1 MARTKDRARL
11 EPWQAIKTA
20 ANIETSTGVQAGA
33 MSRTLLF
40 RTATYARLSV
50 DSAVTESN
58 SITSQ
63 QMLMR
68 DFIKDR
74 DEFILVREYKDDGV
88 SGTRFDRQAFDSLL
102 DEVRKGNINCVI
114 VKDFSRF
121 GRDHI
126 EVGNYLEKV
135 FPFLGVRFI
144 SVNDGYDS
152 FDREC
157 ADKKL
162 AVILKNLVNEYV
174 AKDTSVKVASS
185 YVTKQENGE
194 YDGGRAPYGYV
205 FADERK
211 TRFVVDERPAEVIR
225 DIFAWAMQG
234 DSALAIV
241 KRLTEKNI
249 NPPKAYLDTG
259 DFFRKK
265 GERHY
270 WNEFTVNT
278 ILQNMAYAGHMALH
292 KWKES
297 KADGISPYRLDETE
311 WKITRNTHEA
321 IITEHD
327 FSLVQEIMRARRVR
341 HRSLNVLDENIIRP
355 DNLLKGKVFCGDC
368 LVPASRMGTNY
379 QRKSGK
385 IRIYRYRCRTYRE
398 KGKKECTSKSISEK
412 ELEAIVYQAVMTF
425 IWQVEC
431 LDDMISRFH
440 SEFFQ
445 KMQRSIE
452 KEKGMA
458 ERAIRQGKNE
468 KILLYKEYSRRER
481 GTEYSVKSDRIS
493 DAGNRIPGYDAEL
506 NAKSFRISDVGNGI
520 SKCDT
525 EYHAKSDARYDRI
538 EHVCRDEHT
547 TRYKEWYLEEKQK
560 KENEIRYHEER
571 KAQLE
576 EKTAFF
582 ERLEKEQAGWI
593 KEILSYKDIVSD
605 EKELTAQIA
614 SIFVDKIFLY
624 DGKRVEVVLNFKDEY
639 ESLYSHMGQVWGTEE
654 GKR

>member
-1 MARTKDRARL
+1 MARTKDRARQ
-11 EPWQAIKTA
+11 EIKTGK
-20 ANIETSTGVQAGA
+20 SPV
-33 MSRTLLF
+33 F

-50 DSAVTESN
+50 DSAVSESD

-68 DFIKDR
+68 DYIKGR
-74 DEFILVREYKDDGV
+74 DEFILVREYKDDGI

-102 DEVRKGNINCVI
+102 GEVRKGNINCII

-152 FDREC
+152 FDRDS

-162 AVILKNLVNEYV
+162 AVILKNLVNEYI

-194 YDGGRAPYGYV
+194 YDGGRAPYGYA

-211 TRFVVDERPAEVIR
+211 TRFVVDERPAGVIK
-225 DIFAWAMQG
+225 DIFTWTMQG
-234 DSALAIV
+234 DSTLAIV

-249 NPPKAYLDTG
+249 NPPKAYQDTG
-259 DFFRKK
+259 EFFRQEK
-265 GERHY
+265 ERRY
-270 WNEFTVNT
+270 WNEFTVAT

-321 IITEHD
+321 IIAEHD
-327 FSLVQEIMRARRVR
+327 FSLVQEILRARKERYK
-341 HRSLNVLDENIIRP
+341 SLNAKDENVIRP
-355 DNLLKGKVFCGDC
+355 ENLLKGKVFCGDC
-368 LVPASRMGTNY
+368 HVPASRMGANY
-379 QRKSGK
+379 QRRIGK
-385 IRIYRYRCRTYRE
+385 VRIYRYRCRTYRE
-398 KGKKECTSKSISEK
+398 KGEKECSSKSISEK
-412 ELEAIVYQAVMTF
+412 DLEKIVYQAVMVF
-425 IWQVEC
+425 IRQVEC

-440 SEFFQ
+440 SDFFR
-445 KMQRSIE
+445 KMQKSIE
-452 KEKGMA
+452 KEKCMV

-468 KILLYKEYSRRER
+468 KILLYKEYSSREHDTKHNSIEKACKNG
-481 GTEYSVKSDRIS
+481 GTDS
-493 DAGNRIPGYDAEL
+493 N
-506 NAKSFRISDVGNGI
+506 
-520 SKCDT
+520 
-525 EYHAKSDARYDRI
+525 
-538 EHVCRDEHT
+538 
-547 TRYKEWYLEEKQK
+547 KEWYLKEKQQ
-560 KENEIRYHEER
+560 KEDEIRYHEER

-582 ERLEKEQAGWI
+582 GRLEKEQAGWI
-593 KEILSYKDIVSD
+593 KEILSYKDIAMD
-605 EKELTAQIA
+605 EERLTAQMA

-624 DGKRVEVVLNFKDEY
+624 DGKRVEVILNFKDEY
-639 ESLYSHMGQVWGTEE
+639 EGLYSHMGQVWGTEE
-654 GKR
+654 GRA

>member
-1 MARTKDRARL
+1 MARTKDRARQ
-11 EPWQAIKTA
+11 EIK
-20 ANIETSTGVQAGA
+20 AGKNPV
-33 MSRTLLF
+33 F

-50 DSAVTESN
+50 DSAVSESD
-58 SITSQ
+58 SVTSQ

-68 DFIKDR
+68 DYIKGR
-74 DEFILVREYKDDGV
+74 DEFFLVREYKDDGI

-102 DEVRKGNINCVI
+102 GEVRKGNINCII

-152 FDREC
+152 FDRDS

-162 AVILKNLVNEYV
+162 AVILKNLVNEYI

-194 YDGGRAPYGYV
+194 YDGGRAPYGYA

-211 TRFVVDERPAEVIR
+211 TRFVVDERPAGVIK
-225 DIFAWAMQG
+225 DIFAWTMQG
-234 DSALAIV
+234 DSALAVV

-249 NPPKAYLDTG
+249 NPPKAYQDTG
-259 DFFRKK
+259 EFYRQEK
-265 GERHY
+265 ERRY

-321 IITEHD
+321 IIAEQA
-327 FSLVQEIMRARRVR
+327 FSLVQEILRARKER
-341 HRSLNVLDENIIRP
+341 HKSLNAMDENVIRP
-355 DNLLKGKVFCGDC
+355 ENMLKGKVFCGDC
-368 LVPASRMGTNY
+368 HVPASRMGANY
-379 QRKSGK
+379 QRKMGK
-385 IRIYRYRCRTYRE
+385 VRIYRYRCRTYRE
-398 KGKKECTSKSISEK
+398 KGAQECTSKSISEK
-412 ELEAIVYQAVMTF
+412 DLEAIVYQAVMAF
-425 IWQVEC
+425 IRQVEC
-431 LDDMISRFH
+431 LDDMASRFH

-452 KEKGMA
+452 KEKSVA
-458 ERAIRQGKNE
+458 ERAVRQGKNE
-468 KILLYKEYSRRER
+468 KIRLYKEYSRQEH
-481 GTEYSVKSDRIS
+481 
-493 DAGNRIPGYDAEL
+493 
-506 NAKSFRISDVGNGI
+506 NAKHSSIEQACKDGNPD
-520 SKCDT
+520 SN
-525 EYHAKSDARYDRI
+525 
-538 EHVCRDEHT
+538 
-547 TRYKEWYLEEKQK
+547 KEWYLKEKQK
-560 KENEIRYHEER
+560 RDREIRYHEAR

-593 KEILSYKDIVSD
+593 KEILSYKGMIAD
-605 EKELTAQIA
+605 EDRLTAQMA
-614 SIFVDKIFLY
+614 SIFVDKVFLY

-639 ESLYSHMGQVWGTEE
+639 ESLYSHLGQVWGTEE
-654 GKR
+654 GRG

>member
-1 MARTKDRARL
+1 MARTKDRARQ
-11 EPWQAIKTA
+11 EIKTGKA
-20 ANIETSTGVQAGA
+20 SV
-33 MSRTLLF
+33 F

-50 DSAVTESN
+50 DSAVSESD

-68 DFIKDR
+68 DYIKGR
-74 DEFILVREYKDDGV
+74 DEFFLVREYQDDGI

-102 DEVRKGNINCVI
+102 GEVRKGNINCII

-126 EVGNYLEKV
+126 EVGNYLEKI

-152 FDREC
+152 FDRDS

-162 AVILKNLVNEYV
+162 AVILKNLVNEYI

-194 YDGGRAPYGYV
+194 YDGGRAPYGYA

-211 TRFVVDERPAEVIR
+211 TRFVVDERPAGVIR
-225 DIFAWAMQG
+225 DIFAWTMQG
-234 DSALAIV
+234 DSTLAIV

-249 NPPKAYLDTG
+249 NPPKAYQDTG
-259 DFFRKK
+259 KFIRQEK
-265 GERHY
+265 ERRY
-270 WNEFTVNT
+270 WNEFTVAT

-321 IITEHD
+321 IIAEHD
-327 FSLVQEIMRARRVR
+327 FSLVQEILRARKERYK
-341 HRSLNVLDENIIRP
+341 SLNTKDENVIRP
-355 DNLLKGKVFCGDC
+355 ENLLKGKVFCGDC
-368 LVPASRMGTNY
+368 HVPASRMGANY
-379 QRKSGK
+379 QRKIGK
-385 IRIYRYRCRTYRE
+385 VRIYRYRCRTYRE
-398 KGKKECTSKSISEK
+398 KGEKECSSKSISEK
-412 ELEAIVYQAVMTF
+412 DLEKIVYQAVMAF
-425 IWQVEC
+425 IRQVEC

-440 SEFFQ
+440 SEFFR
-445 KMQRSIE
+445 KMQKSIE
-452 KEKGMA
+452 KEKCMV

-468 KILLYKEYSRRER
+468 KILLYKEYSSREHDTKHNSIEKVCKNG
-481 GTEYSVKSDRIS
+481 GTDS
-493 DAGNRIPGYDAEL
+493 N
-506 NAKSFRISDVGNGI
+506 
-520 SKCDT
+520 
-525 EYHAKSDARYDRI
+525 
-538 EHVCRDEHT
+538 
-547 TRYKEWYLEEKQK
+547 KEWYLKEKQQ

-582 ERLEKEQAGWI
+582 GRLEKEQAGWI
-593 KEILSYKDIVSD
+593 KDILSYKDTAAD
-605 EKELTAQIA
+605 GEGLTAQMT

-639 ESLYSHMGQVWGTEE
+639 ESLYSHMEQVWGTEE
-654 GKR
+654 GRG

>member
-1 MARTKDRARL
+1 MARTKDRAR
-11 EPWQAIKTA
+11 QAIKT
-20 ANIETSTGVQAGA
+20 IAGA
-33 MSRTLLF
+33 KFSAGASAKSLAGTLLF

-50 DSAVTESN
+50 DSAVSESD

-68 DFIKDR
+68 DYIKGR
-74 DEFILVREYKDDGV
+74 DEFLLVREYKDDGI

-102 DEVRKGNINCVI
+102 GEVRKGNINCII

-152 FDREC
+152 FDRDC

-162 AVILKNLVNEYV
+162 AVILKNLVNEYI

-194 YDGGRAPYGYV
+194 YDGGRAPYGYA

-211 TRFVVDERPAEVIR
+211 TRFLIDERPAGIIR
-225 DIFAWAMQG
+225 DIFAWTMQG

-241 KRLTEKNI
+241 KRLTERNI
-249 NPPKAYLDTG
+249 NPPKIYQDTG
-259 DFFRKK
+259 EFYRLEK
-265 GERHY
+265 ERRY

-297 KADGISPYRLDETE
+297 KADGISPYKLDETE
-311 WKITRNTHEA
+311 WKITKNTHEA

-327 FSLVQEIMRARRVR
+327 FSLVQEILRARKER
-341 HRSLNVLDENIIRP
+341 HKNLNAMDGNVIRP
-355 DNLLKGKVFCGDC
+355 ENLLKGKVFCGDC
-368 LVPASRMGTNY
+368 LVPASRMGANY
-379 QRKSGK
+379 QRKIGK
-385 IRIYRYRCRTYRE
+385 VRIYRYRCRTYRE
-398 KGKKECTSKSISEK
+398 KGAQECTSKSISEK
-412 ELEAIVYQAVMTF
+412 DLESIVYQAVMAF
-425 IWQVEC
+425 IRQVEC

-445 KMQRSIE
+445 KMRRSME
-452 KEKGMA
+452 KEKSMT
-458 ERAIRQGKNE
+458 ERAIQQGKNE
-468 KILLYKEYSRRER
+468 KMLLYKEYSIREHNTKHNSI
-481 GTEYSVKSDRIS
+481 GQACEDGVLDS
-493 DAGNRIPGYDAEL
+493 N
-506 NAKSFRISDVGNGI
+506 
-520 SKCDT
+520 
-525 EYHAKSDARYDRI
+525 
-538 EHVCRDEHT
+538 
-547 TRYKEWYLEEKQK
+547 KEWYLKEKQK
-560 KENEIRYHEER
+560 KEDEIRYHEER

-593 KEILSYKDIVSD
+593 KKILSYKDMFAD
-605 EKELTAQIA
+605 EEGLTVQMA

-624 DGKRVEVVLNFKDEY
+624 DGKRVEVVLNFKE
-639 ESLYSHMGQVWGTEE
+639 
-654 GKR
+654 

>member
-1 MARTKDRARL
+1 MARTKDRARQ
-11 EPWQAIKTA
+11 EIK
-20 ANIETSTGVQAGA
+20 AGKSPA
-33 MSRTLLF
+33 F

-50 DSAVTESN
+50 DSAVTESD
-58 SITSQ
+58 SINSQ

-68 DFIKDR
+68 DFIKGR
-74 DEFILVREYKDDGV
+74 DEFFLVREYKDDGI

-102 DEVRKGNINCVI
+102 GEVRKGNINCII

-152 FDREC
+152 FDRDS

-162 AVILKNLVNEYV
+162 AVILKNLVNEYI

-211 TRFVVDERPAEVIR
+211 TRFVVDERPAGVIR
-225 DIFAWAMQG
+225 DIFTWTMQG
-234 DSALAIV
+234 DSTLAIV
-241 KRLTEKNI
+241 KRLTERNI
-249 NPPKAYLDTG
+249 NPPKAYQDTG
-259 DFFRKK
+259 KFIRQEK
-265 GERHY
+265 GRRY

-297 KADGISPYRLDETE
+297 KADGITPYRLDEAE

-321 IITEHD
+321 IVTEHD
-327 FSLVQEIMRARRVR
+327 FSLVQEILRARKERYKIR
-341 HRSLNVLDENIIRP
+341 NAMDGNVIRP
-355 DNLLKGKVFCGDC
+355 ENLLKGKVFCGDC
-368 LVPASRMGTNY
+368 HVSASRMGVNY
-379 QRKSGK
+379 QRKTGK
-385 IRIYRYRCRTYRE
+385 VRIYRYRCRTYWE
-398 KGKKECTSKSISEK
+398 KGEKECTSKSISEK
-412 ELEAIVYQAVMTF
+412 DLEKIVYQAVMTF
-425 IWQVEC
+425 IRQVEC
-431 LDDMISRFH
+431 LDDMVSRFH
-440 SEFFQ
+440 SDFFQ

-458 ERAIRQGKNE
+458 ERAIRKGKNE
-468 KILLYKEYSRRER
+468 KILLYKEYSSRER
-481 GTEYSVKSDRIS
+481 NNKKNNSMGQTCKDK
-493 DAGNRIPGYDAEL
+493 IPDS
-506 NAKSFRISDVGNGI
+506 N
-520 SKCDT
+520 
-525 EYHAKSDARYDRI
+525 
-538 EHVCRDEHT
+538 
-547 TRYKEWYLEEKQK
+547 KEWYLKEKQK
-560 KENEIRYHEER
+560 KEDEIRYHEER

-576 EKTAFF
+576 DKTAFF
-582 ERLEKEQAGWI
+582 ERLKKEQAGWI
-593 KEILSYKDIVSD
+593 KEILSYKDIAAD
-605 EKELTAQIA
+605 EEGLTAQMA
-614 SIFVDKIFLY
+614 SIFVDKVFLY

-639 ESLYSHMGQVWGTEE
+639 QTLCQLIDESLYSHMGQVWEN
-654 GKR
+654 

>member
-1 MARTKDRARL
+1 MARTKDRARQ
-11 EPWQAIKTA
+11 EIRAGKTPA
-20 ANIETSTGVQAGA
+20 
-33 MSRTLLF
+33 RTLLF
-40 RTATYARLSV
+40 RTATYARLSAP
-50 DSAVTESN
+50 SAVSESD

-68 DFIKDR
+68 DYIKGR
-74 DEFILVREYKDDGV
+74 DEFFLVREYKDDGI

-102 DEVRKGNINCVI
+102 GEVRKGNINCII

-121 GRDHI
+121 GRNHI
-126 EVGNYLEKV
+126 EVGNYLEKI

-152 FDREC
+152 FDKDC

-162 AVILKNLVNEYV
+162 AVILKNLVNEYI

-194 YDGGRAPYGYV
+194 YDGGRAPYGYA
-205 FADERK
+205 FADGRK
-211 TRFVVDERPAEVIR
+211 TRFVVDERPAGVIK
-225 DIFAWAMQG
+225 DIFTWTMQG
-234 DSALAIV
+234 DSTLAIV

-249 NPPKAYLDTG
+249 NPPKAYQDTG
-259 DFFRKK
+259 KFIRQEK
-265 GERHY
+265 ERRY
-270 WNEFTVNT
+270 WNEFTVAA

-327 FSLVQEIMRARRVR
+327 FSLVQEILRARKERYK
-341 HRSLNVLDENIIRP
+341 SQNTMDGNIIRP
-355 DNLLKGKVFCGDC
+355 ENLLKGKVFCGDC
-368 LVPASRMGTNY
+368 HVPASRMGANY
-379 QRKSGK
+379 QRRIGK
-385 IRIYRYRCRTYRE
+385 VRIYRYRCRTYRE
-398 KGKKECTSKSISEK
+398 KGEKECSSKSISEK
-412 ELEAIVYQAVMTF
+412 DLEKIVYQVVMAF
-425 IWQVEC
+425 IRQVEC
-431 LDDMISRFH
+431 LDDMLSRFH
-440 SEFFQ
+440 SGFFQ

-452 KEKGMA
+452 KEKSVA

-468 KILLYKEYSRRER
+468 KIRLYKEYSRQEH
-481 GTEYSVKSDRIS
+481 
-493 DAGNRIPGYDAEL
+493 
-506 NAKSFRISDVGNGI
+506 NAKHSSIEQACKDGNPD
-520 SKCDT
+520 SN
-525 EYHAKSDARYDRI
+525 
-538 EHVCRDEHT
+538 
-547 TRYKEWYLEEKQK
+547 KEWYLKEKQK
-560 KENEIRYHEER
+560 RDREIRYHEER

-593 KEILSYKDIVSD
+593 KDILSYKDIAAD
-605 EKELTAQIA
+605 GEGLTAQMF

-624 DGKRVEVVLNFKDEY
+624 DGKWVEVVLNFKDEY
-639 ESLYSHMGQVWGTEE
+639 ESLYSCMGQVWGTEE
-654 GKR
+654 GRG

>member
-1 MARTKDRARL
+1 MARTKDRARQ
-11 EPWQAIKTA
+11 EIK
-20 ANIETSTGVQAGA
+20 AGKTPA
-33 MSRTLLF
+33 F

-50 DSAVTESN
+50 DSAVTESD

-68 DFIKDR
+68 DYIKGR
-74 DEFILVREYKDDGV
+74 DEFFLVREYKDDGI
-88 SGTRFDRQAFDSLL
+88 SGTRFDRQGFDSLL
-102 DEVRKGNINCVI
+102 GEVRKGNINCII

-126 EVGNYLEKV
+126 EVGNYLEKI

-162 AVILKNLVNEYV
+162 AVILKNLVNEYI

-185 YVTKQENGE
+185 YATKQENGE
-194 YDGGRAPYGYV
+194 YDGGRAPYGYA

-211 TRFVVDERPAEVIR
+211 TRFVVDEKPAEVIR
-225 DIFAWAMQG
+225 DIFTWTMQG
-234 DSALAIV
+234 DSAPAIV

-249 NPPKAYLDTG
+249 NPPKACQDTG
-259 DFFRKK
+259 EFYRQEK
-265 GERHY
+265 ERRY
-270 WNEFTVNT
+270 WNESTVNA

-297 KADGISPYRLDETE
+297 KADGISPCKLDESE

-321 IITEHD
+321 IVTEHD
-327 FSLVQEIMRARRVR
+327 FSLVQEILRARKER
-341 HRSLNVLDENIIRP
+341 HKILNALDENIIRP

-368 LVPASRMGTNY
+368 LVPASRMGANY
-379 QRKSGK
+379 QRKTGK
-385 IRIYRYRCRTYRE
+385 VRIYRYRCRTYRE
-398 KGKKECTSKSISEK
+398 KGVKECSSKSISEK
-412 ELEAIVYQAVMTF
+412 DLEKIVYQVVITF
-425 IWQVEC
+425 IQQVEC

-468 KILLYKEYSRRER
+468 KMLLYKEYSSREH
-481 GTEYSVKSDRIS
+481 
-493 DAGNRIPGYDAEL
+493 
-506 NAKSFRISDVGNGI
+506 NAKHSSTEQTCKDGI
-520 SKCDT
+520 PDSN
-525 EYHAKSDARYDRI
+525 
-538 EHVCRDEHT
+538 
-547 TRYKEWYLEEKQK
+547 KEWYLKEKQR
-560 KENEIRYHEER
+560 KEDEIRCCEER

-593 KEILSYKDIVSD
+593 REILSNKDITAD
-605 EKELTAQIA
+605 EEGLTAQMA

-639 ESLYSHMGQVWGTEE
+639 QTLCRLIDESLYSHTGQVLGTEE
-654 GKR
+654 GED

>member
-1 MARTKDRARL
+1 MARIKDRARQ
-11 EPWQAIKTA
+11 EIKARALAKYPT
-20 ANIETSTGVQAGA
+20 
-33 MSRTLLF
+33 F

-50 DSAVTESN
+50 DSAVSESD

-68 DFIKDR
+68 DYIKGR
-74 DEFILVREYKDDGV
+74 DEFFLVREYKDDGI

-102 DEVRKGNINCVI
+102 GEVRKGNINCII

-121 GRDHI
+121 GRDHV

-152 FDREC
+152 FDRDC

-162 AVILKNLVNEYV
+162 AVILKNLVNEYI

-211 TRFVVDERPAEVIR
+211 TRFLIDERPAGIIR
-225 DIFAWAMQG
+225 DIFAWTMQG

-241 KRLTEKNI
+241 KRLTERNI
-249 NPPKAYLDTG
+249 NPPRAYQGTG
-259 DFFRKK
+259 EFFRQEK
-265 GERHY
+265 ERRY

-292 KWKES
+292 KSKES
-297 KADGISPYRLDETE
+297 KADGISPYKLDETE
-311 WKITRNTHEA
+311 WKITKNTHEA

-327 FSLVQEIMRARRVR
+327 FSLVQEILRARKER
-341 HRSLNVLDENIIRP
+341 HKSLNAMDENVIRSE
-355 DNLLKGKVFCGDC
+355 NLLKGKVFCGDC
-368 LVPASRMGTNY
+368 LVSASRMGANY
-379 QRKSGK
+379 QRKAGK

-398 KGKKECTSKSISEK
+398 KGAQECTSKSISEK
-412 ELEAIVYQAVMTF
+412 NLEVIVYQAVMAF
-425 IWQVEC
+425 IRQVEC
-431 LDDMISRFH
+431 LDDMLSRFH

-445 KMQRSIE
+445 KMRRSIE
-452 KEKGMA
+452 KEKSMA
-458 ERAIRQGKNE
+458 DMAIRQAKNE
-468 KILLYKEYSRRER
+468 KILLYKEYSSKER
-481 GTEYSVKSDRIS
+481 NTKHNCIEQACEDG
-493 DAGNRIPGYDAEL
+493 IP
-506 NAKSFRISDVGNGI
+506 NSN
-520 SKCDT
+520 
-525 EYHAKSDARYDRI
+525 
-538 EHVCRDEHT
+538 
-547 TRYKEWYLEEKQK
+547 KEWYLKEKQK
-560 KENEIRYHEER
+560 KEDEIRYHEER

-576 EKTAFF
+576 EKTDFF
-582 ERLEKEQAGWI
+582 EWLEKEQAGWI
-593 KEILSYKDIVSD
+593 RGIMTYKDMFVD
-605 EKELTAQIA
+605 EERLTAQMA

-654 GKR
+654 GRA

>member
-1 MARTKDRARL
+1 MARTKDRARQ
-11 EPWQAIKTA
+11 EIK
-20 ANIETSTGVQAGA
+20 AGKNP
-33 MSRTLLF
+33 LF

-50 DSAVTESN
+50 DSAVSESD
-58 SITSQ
+58 SVTSQ

-68 DFIKDR
+68 DYIKGR
-74 DEFILVREYKDDGV
+74 DEFFLVREYKDDGI

-102 DEVRKGNINCVI
+102 GEVRKGNINCII

-152 FDREC
+152 FDRDS

-162 AVILKNLVNEYV
+162 AVILKNLVNEYI

-194 YDGGRAPYGYV
+194 YDGGRAPYGYA
-205 FADERK
+205 FADGRK
-211 TRFVVDERPAEVIR
+211 TRFVVDERPAGVIR
-225 DIFAWAMQG
+225 DIFAWTVQG
-234 DSALAIV
+234 DSTLTIV

-249 NPPKAYLDTG
+249 NPPKAYQDTG
-259 DFFRKK
+259 EFYRQEK
-265 GERHY
+265 ERCY

-297 KADGISPYRLDETE
+297 KADGISPYRLDGTE

-321 IITEHD
+321 IVTEHD
-327 FSLVQEIMRARRVR
+327 FSLVQEILRARKER
-341 HRSLNVLDENIIRP
+341 HKSLNAKDENVIRP
-355 DNLLKGKVFCGDC
+355 ENLLKGKVFCGDC
-368 LVPASRMGTNY
+368 HVPASRMGANY
-379 QRKSGK
+379 QRKMGK
-385 IRIYRYRCRTYRE
+385 VRIYRYRCRTYRE
-398 KGKKECTSKSISEK
+398 KGAQECTSKSISEK
-412 ELEAIVYQAVMTF
+412 DLEKIVYQAVMAF
-425 IWQVEC
+425 IRQVEC
-431 LDDMISRFH
+431 LDDMASRFH

-452 KEKGMA
+452 KEKSVA

-468 KILLYKEYSRRER
+468 KIRLYKEYSRQEH
-481 GTEYSVKSDRIS
+481 
-493 DAGNRIPGYDAEL
+493 
-506 NAKSFRISDVGNGI
+506 NAKHSSIEQACKDGNPD
-520 SKCDT
+520 SN
-525 EYHAKSDARYDRI
+525 
-538 EHVCRDEHT
+538 
-547 TRYKEWYLEEKQK
+547 KEWYLKEKQK
-560 KENEIRYHEER
+560 RDREIRYHEER

-593 KEILSYKDIVSD
+593 KEILSYKGMIAD
-605 EKELTAQIA
+605 EDRLTAQMV
-614 SIFVDKIFLY
+614 SIFVDKVFLY

-639 ESLYSHMGQVWGTEE
+639 ESLYSHMGQDWGTEE
-654 GKR
+654 GRG

>member
-1 MARTKDRARL
+1 MARTKDRARQ
-11 EPWQAIKTA
+11 EIK
-20 ANIETSTGVQAGA
+20 AGK
-33 MSRTLLF
+33 TLAF

-50 DSAVTESN
+50 DSAVTESD

-68 DFIKDR
+68 DYIKGR
-74 DEFILVREYKDDGV
+74 DEFFLVREYKDDGI
-88 SGTRFDRQAFDSLL
+88 SGTRFDRQGFDSLL
-102 DEVRKGNINCVI
+102 AEVRKGNINCII

-162 AVILKNLVNEYV
+162 AVILKNLVNEYI

-194 YDGGRAPYGYV
+194 YDGGRAPYGYA

-211 TRFVVDERPAEVIR
+211 TRFLVDERPAEVIR
-225 DIFAWAMQG
+225 DIFAWTMQG
-234 DSALAIV
+234 DSTLAIV

-249 NPPKAYLDTG
+249 NPPKAYQDTG
-259 DFFRKK
+259 EFYRQEK
-265 GERHY
+265 ERRY
-270 WNEFTVNT
+270 WNEFTVNS

-297 KADGISPYRLDETE
+297 KADGISPYRLDESE

-327 FSLVQEIMRARRVR
+327 FSLVQEILRARKER
-341 HRSLNVLDENIIRP
+341 HKSLNALDENIIRP

-379 QRKSGK
+379 QRKIGK
-385 IRIYRYRCRTYRE
+385 VRIYRYRCRTYRE
-398 KGKKECTSKSISEK
+398 KGEKECTSKSISEK
-412 ELEAIVYQAVMTF
+412 DLEKIVYQAVMAF
-425 IWQVEC
+425 IRQVEC
-431 LDDMISRFH
+431 LDDMVSRFH

-445 KMQRSIE
+445 KMQRSIQ

-458 ERAIRQGKNE
+458 ERAIQQEKNE
-468 KILLYKEYSRRER
+468 KILLYKEYSSWEHNVKYSS
-481 GTEYSVKSDRIS
+481 TEQACKDE
-493 DAGNRIPGYDAEL
+493 IPDS
-506 NAKSFRISDVGNGI
+506 N
-520 SKCDT
+520 
-525 EYHAKSDARYDRI
+525 
-538 EHVCRDEHT
+538 
-547 TRYKEWYLEEKQK
+547 KEWYLKEKQK
-560 KENEIRYHEER
+560 RDREIRYHEER
-571 KAQLE
+571 KAQSE
-576 EKTAFF
+576 KKTAFF

-593 KEILSYKDIVSD
+593 KEILSYKDITSD
-605 EKELTAQIA
+605 EEGLTAQMA

-624 DGKRVEVVLNFKDEY
+624 DAKRVEVVLNFKDEY
-639 ESLYSHMGQVWGTEE
+639 QTLCQLIDESLYSHMGQVCGTEE
-654 GKR
+654 GRG